1 MYRSPPVLDIQAKAR
16 TVLAGLFAAYRARP
30 ELLPEQWRVD
40 VSTRPTAIRR
50 IGDFIAGMTD
60 RYAIGRY
67 RELIGPVEL
76 PEGFEMRVVLVGGT
90 ASSGPCSPIASWSV
104 GEANCTALLRNP
116 SGRDQA
122 GWREHI
128 APVSE
133 WPRIVGSIAAQVAI
147 SALGTT
153 MRAAGSQAAFRAV
166 DHDAVVA
173 FASAARDAGARHM
186 MTVSSAGADRHSRNF
201 YLKLKGEVEHELSQ
215 LDFERLDIFRPG
227 LLRGPRGG
235 DRRVAERLG
244 IAVSP
249 ADRPVHERTSR
260 SLRFDRGEFGRR
272 CDARNPGGERGR
284 GPCPRQPRNPGS
296 GAPLGS
302 RFNLGSRSSKRPL
315 P

>member
-1 MYRSPPVLDIQAKAR
+1 
-16 TVLAGLFAAYRARP
+16 
-30 ELLPEQWRVD
+30 
-40 VSTRPTAIRR
+40 
-50 IGDFIAGMTD
+50 
-60 RYAIGRY
+60 
-67 RELIGPVEL
+67 
-76 PEGFEMRVVLVGGT
+76 MRVVLVGGT
-90 ASSGPCSPIASWSV
+90 GLV
-104 GEANCTALLRNP
+104 GSLFADRLLERGRGELHALLRNP

-186 MTVSSAGADRHSRNF
+186 LTVSSAGADRHSRNF

-249 ADRPVHERTSR
+249 LTDLFMKGPLDRYASVAASSVADAMLATLEESAAGVHVHGNRQILGLARR
-260 SLRFDRGEFGRR
+260 S
-272 CDARNPGGERGR
+272 
-284 GPCPRQPRNPGS
+284 GPAS
-296 GAPLGS
+296 I
-302 RFNLGSRSSKRPL
+302 
-315 P
+315 